1 MAKGRIADNKP
12 KVIARLEKRVRRG
25 EGSVK
30 LLEYEAWVVDW
41 LRENPLP
48 HGCPK
53 KTFTASLTARGRA
66 IGMGSGRPSERR
78 RSGPVSPLSL
88 SARKEKK
95 KE

>member
-25 EGSVK
+25 EGSAK

-48 HGCPK
+48 QWLSQK
-53 KTFTASLTARGRA
+53 DIYRLANRA
-66 IGMGSGRPSERR
+66 WQGY
-78 RSGPVSPLSL
+78 RSGVRQAERETAKRTSVTIVP
-88 SARKEKK
+88 
-95 KE
+95 